1 MSVRIIVDSASDL
14 TKERADALNLD
25 YMPLKTI
32 FGETEEMY
40 NGAEILVDL
49 ARRYPELWNEI
60 DRQCTLNRER
70 YGLLCEILL
79 AGDEERCE
87 DVVAKIYRYGS
98 MIGKQDL
105 IGRQIFLWLLQA
117 LRMEEIAML

>member
-1 MSVRIIVDSASDL
+1 MENYITEQKKA
-14 TKERADALNLD
+14 
-25 YMPLKTI
+25 
-32 FGETEEMY
+32 EEMY

-70 YGLLCEILL
+70 YGLI
-79 AGDEERCE
+79 R
-87 DVVAKIYRYGS
+87 
-98 MIGKQDL
+98 KQDL

>member
-1 MSVRIIVDSASDL
+1 MENYITEQKKA
-14 TKERADALNLD
+14 
-25 YMPLKTI
+25 
-32 FGETEEMY
+32 EEMY

-87 DVVAKIYRYGS
+87 DVVAKIYRYGTD
-98 MIGKQDL
+98 IFVAAAGTED
-105 IGRQIFLWLLQA
+105 GRNRNAVEMGFIVKEASSRQRIL
-117 LRMEEIAML
+117 

>member
-1 MSVRIIVDSASDL
+1 MENYITEQKKA
-14 TKERADALNLD
+14 
-25 YMPLKTI
+25 
-32 FGETEEMY
+32 EEMY

-87 DVVAKIYRYGS
+87 DVVAKIYRYEYDRKTGS
-98 MIGKQDL
+98 DWKTDIFVAAAGTED
-105 IGRQIFLWLLQA
+105 GRNRNAVEMGFIVKEASSRQRIL
-117 LRMEEIAML
+117 

>member
-1 MSVRIIVDSASDL
+1 MKNYITEQKKA
-14 TKERADALNLD
+14 
-25 YMPLKTI
+25 
-32 FGETEEMY
+32 EEMY

-70 YGLLCEILL
+70 YGLLCEILSV
-79 AGDEERCE
+79 GEEERCE
-87 DVVAKIYRYGS
+87 DMTAKIYRYGS

-117 LRMEEIAML
+117 LGMEEIVMMSK

>member
-1 MSVRIIVDSASDL
+1 MTKIDRHKILVSYQCLHDSSVKVENYITEQKKA
-14 TKERADALNLD
+14 
-25 YMPLKTI
+25 
-32 FGETEEMY
+32 EEMY

>member
-1 MSVRIIVDSASDL
+1 M
-14 TKERADALNLD
+14 
-25 YMPLKTI
+25 
-32 FGETEEMY
+32 
-40 NGAEILVDL
+40 DL

-117 LRMEEIAML
+117 LRDGRNRNAVEMGFIVKEASSRQKNFMSQESFPVRENGE

>member
-1 MSVRIIVDSASDL
+1 MENYITEQKKA
-14 TKERADALNLD
+14 
-25 YMPLKTI
+25 
-32 FGETEEMY
+32 EEMY

-79 AGDEERCE
+79 AGDEEFYE
-87 DVVAKIYRYGS
+87 SGIFSGT
-98 MIGKQDL
+98 GKRG
-105 IGRQIFLWLLQA
+105 IKEKMVPAGGIAVRQKNK
-117 LRMEEIAML
+117 

>member
-1 MSVRIIVDSASDL
+1 MENYITEQKKA
-14 TKERADALNLD
+14 
-25 YMPLKTI
+25 
-32 FGETEEMY
+32 EEMY

-117 LRMEEIAML
+117 LWMEEISML

>member
-1 MSVRIIVDSASDL
+1 MENYITEQKKA
-14 TKERADALNLD
+14 
-25 YMPLKTI
+25 
-32 FGETEEMY
+32 EEMY

-79 AGDEERCE
+79 AVDEERCE